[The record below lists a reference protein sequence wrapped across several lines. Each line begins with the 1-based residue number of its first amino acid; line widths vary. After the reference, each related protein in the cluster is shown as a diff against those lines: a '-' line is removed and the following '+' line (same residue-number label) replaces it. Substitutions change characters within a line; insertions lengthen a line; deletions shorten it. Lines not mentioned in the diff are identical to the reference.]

1 MKLGVNI
8 DHAATLRQAR
18 KTFEPDP
25 VRAAIVCEEA
35 GADSIVLHLRE
46 DRRHI
51 QERDLD
57 LIKEMVNVR
66 INLEMAAEDEMVE
79 KALATLPSQATL
91 VPEKRQEL
99 TTEGGLDV
107 KSALKKIKNTVET
120 LKKAG
125 ISASLFI
132 DPDREQIK
140 AAEDAGADSV
150 EFHTGTFAEAFIH
163 NAHEE
168 HLEKLKLAVSE
179 ARKSTNL
186 AVHAGHGL
194 TYLNTG
200 IIAAIPGIEELN
212 IGHSIISRAVFSGLH
227 GAVREMIRIIER
239 AGGTSS

>member
-8 DHAATLRQAR
+8 DHTATLRQAR

-25 VRAAIVCEEA
+25 ARAAIVCEEA

-57 LIKEMVNVR
+57 LIKEMINIR

-79 KALATLPSQATL
+79 KALEILPSQATL
-91 VPEKRQEL
+91 VPEKRREL

-107 KSALKKIKNTVET
+107 KNSLKKIKNTVET

-132 DPDREQIK
+132 DPDLEQLK

-150 EFHTGTFAEAFIH
+150 EFHTGAFAGAFIR
-163 NAHEE
+163 HEHE
-168 HLEKLKLAVSE
+168 PELGKLKLAVE
-179 ARKSTNL
+179 DARARTNL

-194 TYLNTG
+194 TYLNTAL
-200 IIAAIPGIEELN
+200 IAAVPGLEELN
-212 IGHSIISRAVFSGLH
+212 IGHSIISRAVFSGLY
-227 GAVREMIRIIER
+227 GAVREMLCIVKE
-239 AGGTSS
+239 AGVKN